1 MDQEI
6 KSNFQA
12 VKPGGLKKFI
22 KIYLLVFAGLV
33 LFTFGLWTGE
43 ASTKNTVD
51 GGQVAKGSI
60 SQLFA
65 GKDQIDS
72 ALFSQVWD
80 LLQQNYF
87 KSSGMADK
95 DLFYGAISGMVD
107 AAKDPYTVFF
117 TPEITSDFTQELNG
131 SFSGIGAEIGKKN
144 DILVIIA
151 PLADSPAEK
160 AGLRAG
166 DKIFAIDGQ
175 DSTSLSVDQAVT
187 LIRGKKG
194 TTVKLMIL
202 SKDEDKPKDITIT
215 RDKIAIP
222 SVVYKLE
229 NNIAVVEITN
239 FNSDTNDRFAKV
251 AKQIVKDNPK
261 GIVLDLR
268 NDPGG
273 YLNVAVDIASFWL
286 NKDEVVVKEV
296 FANPADNTEYR
307 ASGQNILKDFKTVVL
322 VNEGSAS
329 ASEILAGALQDYGI
343 AKLVGQKTF
352 GKGSVQQLFDLSD
365 GSSLKVTVAE
375 WLTPKDRAINEKGIE
390 PDVVVEFSTEDFN
403 KDLDPQ
409 LDKAKELLN

>member
-6 KSNFQA
+6 KSNFQTA
-12 VKPGGLKKFI
+12 KPGGLKKFI
-22 KIYLLVFAGLV
+22 KIYVLIFAGLV
-33 LFTFGLWTGE
+33 IFTFGLWTGE
-43 ASTKNTVD
+43 ASTSNAID
-51 GGQVAKGSI
+51 GGQLTKNSI
-60 SQLFA
+60 SQLFG
-65 GKDQIDS
+65 GKDKIDA
-72 ALFSQVWD
+72 ALFNQVWD

-87 KSSGMADK
+87 KSSDMAEK
-95 DLFYGAISGMVD
+95 DLFYGAVSGMVA
-107 AAKDPYTVFF
+107 AAKDPYTVFL

-131 SFSGIGAEIGKKN
+131 SFFGIGAEIGKKN
-144 DILVIIA
+144 GILVVIS

-166 DKIFAIDGQ
+166 DKIFAIDDQ
-175 DSTSLSVDQAVT
+175 DSSSLSVDQAVT

-194 TTVKLMIL
+194 TPVKLMVL
-202 SKDEDKPKDITIT
+202 SIDEEKPKDITII

-229 NNIAVVEITN
+229 NDIAVVELTN
-239 FNSDTNDRFAKV
+239 FNSDTNDRFAKI
-251 AKQIVKDNPK
+251 AKQIVKDQPK

-286 NKDEVVVKEV
+286 NKDDVVVKEV
-296 FANPADNTEYR
+296 FANTADNTEYR
-307 ASGQNILKDFKTVVL
+307 ASGENILKDFKTVVL

-409 LDKAKELLN
+409 LDKAKELLQ

>member
-1 MDQEI
+1 M
-6 KSNFQA
+6 
-12 VKPGGLKKFI
+12 KKFI
-22 KIYLLVFAGLV
+22 KIYAVVFLGLV
-33 LFTFGLWTGE
+33 IFIFGLWTGE

-51 GGQVAKGSI
+51 GSQVTKSSI

-65 GKDQIDS
+65 GKDKID
-72 ALFSQVWD
+72 ATLFSQVLD
-80 LLQQNYF
+80 LLQKNYF
-87 KSSGMADK
+87 KSSSMVDK
-95 DLFYGAISGMVD
+95 DLFYGAVAGMVS
-107 AAKDPYTVFF
+107 AAKDPYTVFL

-229 NNIAVVEITN
+229 NDIAVVEITN
-239 FNSDTNDRFAKV
+239 FNGDTNDRFAKV
-251 AKQIVKDNPK
+251 AKLIVKDQPK

-286 NKDEVVVKEV
+286 NKDDVVVKEV
-296 FANPADNTEYR
+296 FANTADNTEYK

-343 AKLVGQKTF
+343 AKLIGQKTF

-375 WLTPKDRAINEKGIE
+375 WLTPKDRVINEKGID
-390 PDVVVEFSTEDFN
+390 PDFVVEFSTEDFN

-409 LDKAKELLN
+409 LDKAKELLQ

>member
-1 MDQEI
+1 M
-6 KSNFQA
+6 
-12 VKPGGLKKFI
+12 KKFI
-22 KIYLLVFAGLV
+22 KIYAAVFLGLV
-33 LFTFGLWTGE
+33 IFIFGLWTGE
-43 ASTKNTVD
+43 ARTRNTVSDSQLTKN
-51 GGQVAKGSI
+51 SI
-60 SQLFA
+60 SQLFF
-65 GKDQIDS
+65 GKDKIDVT
-72 ALFSQVWD
+72 LFNQVWD

-87 KSSGMADK
+87 KSSNMVDK
-95 DLFYGAISGMVD
+95 DLFYGAVAGMVN
-107 AAKDPYTVFF
+107 AAKDPYTIFL
-117 TPEITSDFTQELNG
+117 TPEVTNDFTQELNG

-175 DSTSLSVDQAVT
+175 DATNLSVDQAVT

-194 TTVKLMIL
+194 TTVKLTVL
-202 SKDEDKPKDITIT
+202 SKNEDKPKDITIT

-229 NNIAVVEITN
+229 NDIAIVEITN
-239 FNSDTNDRFAKV
+239 FNSDTNDRFVKV

-261 GIVLDLR
+261 GIILDLR
-268 NDPGG
+268 NNPGG
-273 YLNVAVDIASFWL
+273 YLNVAVDIASNWL
-286 NKDEVVVKEV
+286 NQDEVVVKES
-296 FANPADNTEYR
+296 FANPEDNMDYK
-307 ASGQNILKDFKTVVL
+307 AGGQNILKDFKTIIL

-352 GKGSVQQLFDLSD
+352 GKGSVQQLFELSD
-365 GSSLKVTVAE
+365 GSSLKVTVAQ
-375 WLTPKDRAINEKGIE
+375 WLTPKDRVINEKGID

-409 LDKAKELLN
+409 LDKAKELLQ